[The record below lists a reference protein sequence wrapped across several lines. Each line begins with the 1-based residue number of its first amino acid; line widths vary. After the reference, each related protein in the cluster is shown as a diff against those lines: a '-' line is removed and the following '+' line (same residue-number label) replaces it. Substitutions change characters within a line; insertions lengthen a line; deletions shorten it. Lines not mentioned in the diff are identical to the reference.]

1 MQNGITTAS
10 AYAALTQAIHLK
22 LPSGAVFLVRR
33 PTLGYRLQHPEL
45 YQSIAARSHGQT
57 STDRGY
63 LTTAE
68 MVRFYYDL
76 LQEVCIEPRISL
88 NPQEGELH
96 PEAIQFADA
105 TFIARWAG
113 GEVSADGADLAEFR
127 GSKSAAASAAVA
139 GGGDVALPPERTAG
153 WRPVKRHEP
162 AD

>member
-1 MQNGITTAS
+1 VSQNGITTAT

-45 YQSIAARSHGQT
+45 YQSIAARSAIRNSESGI
-57 STDRGY
+57 STPD
-63 LTTAE
+63 L
-68 MVRFYYDL
+68 VRFYYDL
-76 LQEVCIEPRISL
+76 LQEVCVDPRVSL

-113 GEVSADGADLAEFR
+113 GEVDAAGADLAEFR
-127 GSKSAAASAAVA
+127 GAKPAAASAAVA
-139 GGGDVALPPERTAG
+139 GGGDLALSPERTHA
-153 WRPVKRHEP
+153 WRPVRRHEP